1 LGKAIVDPGQEVKN
15 ECTKSKPIHNSNSI
29 LYFTLYP
36 LLFTMFKKR
45 TRPAGA
51 RTKESASEEAGPS
64 RSPPAPDS
72 TTDEP
77 EQDLTTEIDELILLR
92 KLRKGKQGID
102 LVKFNKGEKKVARD
116 DLGSGSGSYGLKKRY
131 NEDDEPE
138 YVPLLP
144 LSKTLEEVQEE
155 GSS

>member
-1 LGKAIVDPGQEVKN
+1 MYKVK
-15 ECTKSKPIHNSNSI
+15 TKSQLYLTVVLHTLESN
-29 LYFTLYP
+29 
-36 LLFTMFKKR
+36 MFKKR

-51 RTKESASEEAGPS
+51 RSKDSTTNEAGPS
-64 RSPPAPDS
+64 RSSPAQDPIS
-72 TTDEP
+72 EP

-138 YVPLLP
+138 YVPFSTGREIKKKGQADRFRIASLRMKLN
-144 LSKTLEEVQEE
+144 E
-155 GSS
+155 